1 MGLAI
6 RNFYGS
12 ASVNEQKTRK
22 DDYQK
27 ALAAYGQAV
36 KEFHRGDFEK
46 AAESLAGFI
55 EKYPAEREL
64 LDRARVYISIC
75 KKRPKKE
82 TVTLKTFNDYY
93 QYSVYK
99 INMGNHEDALKL
111 LEKALEF
118 KTEEGKIFYLMAAAY
133 SRLGQTDACLENLK
147 KAIQKDRFFSTLAQ
161 NESDFEPLWED
172 KKFKLIARLV

>member
-1 MGLAI
+1 V
-6 RNFYGS
+6 S
-12 ASVNEQKTRK
+12 EQKTRK

-36 KEFHRGDFEK
+36 KDFHKGDYDK
-46 AAESLAGFI
+46 AAESLGTFI
-55 EKYPAEREL
+55 DKYPAEREL
-64 LDRARVYISIC
+64 VDRARVYLAIS

-93 QYSVYK
+93 QYGVYK
-99 INMGNHEDALKL
+99 INMGEPENALKI

-118 KTEEGKIFYLMAAAY
+118 KEDEGRIFYLMAAAY
-133 SRLGQTDACLENLK
+133 SRLGQTDACLEHLK
-147 KAIQKDRFFSTLAQ
+147 KAIQKDKFFSTLAQ

-172 KKFKLIARLV
+172 KKFKLITRLV